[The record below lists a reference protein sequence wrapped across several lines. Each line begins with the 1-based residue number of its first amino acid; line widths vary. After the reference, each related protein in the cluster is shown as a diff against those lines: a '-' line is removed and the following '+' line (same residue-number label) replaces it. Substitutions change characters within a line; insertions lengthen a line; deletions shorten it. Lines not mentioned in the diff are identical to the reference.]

1 MGTIFDWFNAFFG
14 DKKVVRLD
22 EKLLY
27 TLNAKVYYKKL
38 AIEACKDLIANALV
52 RCEFKTFVKGKEVRG
67 ENHYL
72 LNVQPN
78 QNQNASEFIHK
89 LVTQLIDENECLV
102 IMQKDQLYIA
112 DSFERVTFAFKE
124 NIYKDIIVNGFE
136 MRKTFSESEVL
147 YFKLND
153 NNIMEVIDS
162 LYSDYGKLLASAM
175 NFYKRKNN
183 KRYLVKGEFLRAQDN
198 DSQAAI
204 DELFETQMGN
214 WFNPD
219 KEGSLFQMQNGYEM
233 DDMSDG
239 QKGTGNNG
247 TSRDIRAL
255 VDDVIDFV
263 ATGLHVPGGL
273 IKGDVAD
280 VEKQVDS
287 FLMFCILPIVK
298 IIAPEFNRKMYSK
311 DEYKERTYLKIDA
324 SQIKV
329 VDIVQLANAVDKLF
343 AVGGLNIDD
352 ILEMLGRE
360 PLNTEWSQK
369 RHVTKN
375 YQPADKL
382 EGGEES

>member
-1 MGTIFDWFNAFFG
+1 MGTLVDWINSFFG

-22 EKLLY
+22 EELLY

-38 AIEACKDLIANALV
+38 AIEACTDLIANALV
-52 RCEFKTFVKGKEVRG
+52 RCEFKTFEKGKEVRG

-89 LVTQLIDENECLV
+89 LVTQLISENECLV
-102 IMQKDQLYIA
+102 IMQEDQLYIA
-112 DSFERVTFAFKE
+112 DSFNRITYAFKE
-124 NIYKDIIVNGFE
+124 NIYKEIIVDGFE
-136 MRKTFSESEVL
+136 MKKSFLESQVL
-147 YFKLND
+147 YFRLND
-153 NNIMEVIDS
+153 KNIMDVINS

-198 DSQAAI
+198 DTQAAI
-204 DELFETQMGN
+204 DELFKTQMGN
-214 WFNPD
+214 WFDPD
-219 KEGSLFQMQNGYEM
+219 KEGALFQLQDGFVME
-233 DDMSDG
+233 DMSDG
-239 QKGTGNNG
+239 QKGTEKNG

-263 ATGLHVPGGL
+263 ATGLHVPRGL

-280 VEKQVDS
+280 VERQVDS

-298 IIAPEFNRKMYSK
+298 IIAPEFNRKMYTK
-311 DEYKERTYLKIDA
+311 EDYKERTYLKIDA

-329 VDIVQLANAVDKLF
+329 VDIVQLASAIDKLF
-343 AVGGLNIDD
+343 AVGGLCIDD
-352 ILEMLGRE
+352 ILEMLGKE
-360 PLNTEWSQK
+360 PLNTEWSRK
-369 RHVTKN
+369 RYVTKN
-375 YQPADKL
+375 YQPADDL
-382 EGGEES
+382 RGGEVS